1 MNENTIS
8 CKEISSTSSGE
19 EMNSAQIY
27 IVAERSIDSSVVS
40 DLLESN
46 ADRMGRTVYFLCHY
60 PIIAEEEKVLAKL
73 SSLGFTEFIF
83 CLSFDDP
90 MMAKFKERLVNILE
104 RLGLEENESIEHD
117 MVASSI
123 KNMRK
128 KLNDKVK
135 FEKKAKSAGEWY
147 SINVKPG

>member
-1 MNENTIS
+1 
-8 CKEISSTSSGE
+8 
-19 EMNSAQIY
+19 
-27 IVAERSIDSSVVS
+27 
-40 DLLESN
+40 
-46 ADRMGRTVYFLCHY
+46 
-60 PIIAEEEKVLAKL
+60 
-73 SSLGFTEFIF
+73 
-83 CLSFDDP
+83 

-135 FEKKAKSAGEWY
+135 FEKKAKSAAEWY
-147 SINVKPG
+147 SKNVKPG